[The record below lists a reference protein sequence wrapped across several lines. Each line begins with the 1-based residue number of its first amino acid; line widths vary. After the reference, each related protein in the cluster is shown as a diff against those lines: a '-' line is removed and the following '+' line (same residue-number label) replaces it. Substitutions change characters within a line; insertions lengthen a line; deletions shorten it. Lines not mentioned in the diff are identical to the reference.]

1 MKKIAIVLMLLL
13 LMNSFSYAN
22 EMNDEV
28 TFKNYGW
35 KFDAN
40 GELFDIN
47 SEKQSYGSVSVN
59 FTQEK
64 ETFIGQPIIIG
75 IGITKTEK
83 IEIELEVE
91 KGELEPL
98 YPIWERETKRGFS
111 NSFTNEPE
119 YKSGNVAHTND
130 FYHVLEY
137 LKWRKNDLIKENKIN
152 YVKEKDISQSETY
165 FSFIPTEEG
174 IININ
179 INIKLEDKTITEE
192 IHQLEVKKGKSDKKV
207 SLLTNGNEIIAFTI
221 GRTQPMIK
229 DVNFNELDIGFWEV
243 KEHSNNIKILENK
256 SSNELKN
263 DTSSKVLNRQIEHY
277 LKMREINPENNVE
290 SHQKLS
296 LSYLVAEL
304 TEEITP
310 NLEAG
315 VILRGTNNYKIN
327 NIHVMAVYPTFQAQ
341 VVYIENNK
349 FIPNKITNPDNSPN
363 NPHNNTPKKGLP
375 NGLFPL
381 IPIILIPPIFFL
393 IKPEISLLE
402 DNKEKYRYVTYKG
415 GLRHEVYVDIVLV
428 ENGHENVLKTIIVP
442 RNNKI
447 ILEGLED
454 KHIKIKARKMN
465 EDGTYKYF
473 INYSKYTELKGKE

>member
-165 FSFIPTEEG
+165 FSFTPTEEG

-192 IHQLEVKKGKSDKKV
+192 IHQLEVKKGKSEKK
-207 SLLTNGNEIIAFTI
+207 F
-221 GRTQPMIK
+221 
-229 DVNFNELDIGFWEV
+229 
-243 KEHSNNIKILENK
+243 
-256 SSNELKN
+256 
-263 DTSSKVLNRQIEHY
+263 HY
-277 LKMREINPENNVE
+277 
-290 SHQKLS
+290 
-296 LSYLVAEL
+296 
-304 TEEITP
+304 
-310 NLEAG
+310 
-315 VILRGTNNYKIN
+315 
-327 NIHVMAVYPTFQAQ
+327 
-341 VVYIENNK
+341 
-349 FIPNKITNPDNSPN
+349 
-363 NPHNNTPKKGLP
+363 
-375 NGLFPL
+375 
-381 IPIILIPPIFFL
+381 
-393 IKPEISLLE
+393 
-402 DNKEKYRYVTYKG
+402 
-415 GLRHEVYVDIVLV
+415 
-428 ENGHENVLKTIIVP
+428 
-442 RNNKI
+442 
-447 ILEGLED
+447 
-454 KHIKIKARKMN
+454 
-465 EDGTYKYF
+465 
-473 INYSKYTELKGKE
+473 